1 MTNLKA
7 LRLEIGL
14 TQSQL
19 SEKTGLNMR
28 TLQYYE
34 QGVNKIDNA
43 RLDTILKLCIALQC
57 EIDELIEDKNLA
69 SLYIKYIKIRDN
81 LL

>member
-19 SEKTGLNMR
+19 SEKTGLNIR

-57 EIDELIEDKNLA
+57 EIDELIEDKNLV
-69 SLYIKYIKIRDN
+69 SLYTKYIKIRDN